1 LPKFHERNLVLS
13 LDWSKTT
20 GTLGADLRTLRKSR
34 GITLTALSEKLQ
46 RSVGWLSQ
54 VERDI
59 SSPTIDELRN
69 LAAVFDVPISLFFG
83 KSDAKPEELG
93 RIVRKS
99 TRRKIGGGENGLLE
113 ELLSPDLTDEFEVL
127 RSVFKP
133 NSNLKEFVARP
144 TQEVGY
150 IVSGTLILWLEE
162 DKFELSPGDS
172 FRIRGEKFR
181 WANPSDENAVV
192 IWVIAPPIY

>member
-1 LPKFHERNLVLS
+1 MLQEMTNSPK
-13 LDWSKTT
+13 
-20 GTLGADLRTLRKSR
+20 TLGADLRALRKSR
-34 GITLTALSEKLQ
+34 GLTLTHLSEILG

-59 SSPTIDELRN
+59 SSPTIEELRKMAETLN
-69 LAAVFDVPISLFFG
+69 VPVSLFFG
-83 KSDAKPEELG
+83 QSDAKADEVG

-99 TRRKIGGGENGLLE
+99 GRRKIGGGDVGLVE

-127 RSVFKP
+127 RSVFAP
-133 NSNLKEFVARP
+133 NAKLSSFVTRP

-150 IVSGTLILWLEE
+150 VISGSLNLWIAT
-162 DKFELSPGDS
+162 DKFELTAGDS
-172 FRIRGEKFR
+172 FRIRGEQFK
-181 WANPSDENAVV
+181 WANPAKTDAVV